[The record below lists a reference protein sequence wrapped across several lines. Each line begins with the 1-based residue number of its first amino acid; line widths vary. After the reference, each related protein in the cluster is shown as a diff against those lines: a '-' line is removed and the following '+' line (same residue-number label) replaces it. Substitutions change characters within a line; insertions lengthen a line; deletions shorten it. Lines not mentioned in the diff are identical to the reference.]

1 MGKEEAVVVAVRLYQ
16 STDVSCVF
24 TLAQNQLPTQIA
36 HMEMVFITHSHL
48 PVIANSESFHNMSG
62 ASG

>member
-1 MGKEEAVVVAVRLYQ
+1 MGKEEAVAVAARLYR

-24 TLAQNQLPTQIA
+24 TLAQNQLPTQVA
-36 HMEMVFITHSHL
+36 HIEMVFITHSHL
-48 PVIANSESFHNMSG
+48 PAIAHSESFHNMSG